1 MVGVTLFCTR
11 FDHPEPAMAIAMRK
25 LTALETS
32 FVFSTYL
39 FARSVVFNVGEMRL
53 CNRALVNISHCIQ
66 VAKLVDGKRRFKKAS
81 HQPFSWGYNILEP
94 T

>member
-11 FDHPEPAMAIAMRK
+11 FDHPEPAMAAMRK

-32 FVFSTYL
+32 CVFSTYL

-66 VAKLVDGKRRFKKAS
+66 VAKLVDGLRKFKKAS
-81 HQPFSWGYNILEP
+81 NPLVAGVITS
-94 T
+94 